1 MFHVERFASP
11 PDRCSTWNIPTTS
24 RLWELDIKGVVRSF
38 AALLEVEL
46 AALAGA
52 DRLRRCPEVA
62 GSSRVRVEVS
72 AEPRVS
78 FCSNDYLGLANHPA
92 LGQAA
97 TAAAVRDGF
106 GASAARLVSGDL
118 PAHRQLETRL
128 AGFLGRE
135 AALAFPSGYQTN
147 LGVLTALAGP
157 EDVIVSDALNHAS
170 IVDGCRLSR
179 ARIAIYPHAD
189 AAAAARLLGEARG
202 ARRRLLVT
210 ESLFSMDGDAAPLAA
225 LAEAAAAHD
234 AIWIVDE
241 AHALGVLGPGGR
253 GLCAE
258 AGLEPDVLVG
268 TLGKALGAAGGF
280 AAGSR
285 LFRDFLVN
293 RARTFIFTTGLP
305 PAVAAAAGAALELA
319 AGPDGDRRRA
329 LLRERADWLA
339 SHLTPLRPNGI
350 PVPASFVGSPILPF
364 VLGSEA
370 RALAVSAGL
379 ARSGV
384 FVPAIRPP
392 TVPAGSAR
400 LRITLSAAHEQNDLA
415 RLVGALREAL
425 A

>member
-1 MFHVERFASP
+1 
-11 PDRCSTWNIPTTS
+11 
-24 RLWELDIKGVVRSF
+24 VRSF
-38 AALLEVEL
+38 AALLDAEL

-62 GSSRVRVEVS
+62 GSSRVRVAVS
-72 AEPRVS
+72 AAPRVS

-92 LGQAA
+92 LAAAAA
-97 TAAAVRDGF
+97 TAAARDGF

-118 PAHRQLETRL
+118 PAHRQLEARL
-128 AGFLGRE
+128 GGFLGRQ
-135 AALAFPSGYQTN
+135 AALVFPSGYQTN

-179 ARIAIYPHAD
+179 ARIAVYPHGD
-189 AAAAARLLGEARG
+189 AGAAARLLADARG

-225 LAEAAAAHD
+225 LAEAAESHD

-241 AHALGVLGPGGR
+241 AHALGVLGPAGR
-253 GLCAE
+253 GLCA
-258 AGLEPDVLVG
+258 ANGVEPDVVVG

-280 AAGSR
+280 AAGSG
-285 LFRDFLVN
+285 LLRDFLVN
-293 RARTFIFTTGLP
+293 RARTFIFTTALP
-305 PAVAAAAGAALELA
+305 PAVAAAAEAALDLA
-319 AGPDGDRRRA
+319 SGPEGHLRRA
-329 LLRERADWLA
+329 RLRERVDWMAAHLA
-339 SHLTPLRPNGI
+339 PLHPAAV
-350 PVPASFVGSPILPF
+350 PVPAGVRLSAVCGSPILPF

-379 ARSGV
+379 ARGGI

-392 TVPAGSAR
+392 TVPVGSAR
-400 LRITLSAAHEQNDLA
+400 LRITLSAAHEQADLE
-415 RLVGALREAL
+415 LFVQALREAL
-425 A
+425 G